1 MKLHP
6 NFIKILVKEILNKNN
21 TIGFQENPDIIQLSI
36 KVSESSWDNKSFTII
51 PQGDNL
57 ILGKRY
63 GEMIGLSGQQAR
75 DIVSALNKRKSFF
88 DCDINNKTF
97 YEGFEKQ
104 MLDME
109 IEEQLGGSDEDQ
121 SNIKK
126 D

>member
-6 NFIKILVKEILNKNN
+6 NFIKILVKGILDKNN
-21 TIGFQENPDIIQLSI
+21 TIGFQENPDIVQLSI
-36 KVSESSWDNKSFTII
+36 KVNESSWDNKYFTII
-51 PQGDNL
+51 PQGDHL

-63 GEMIGLSGQQAR
+63 GEMIGLSGQQSK
-75 DIVSALNKRKSFF
+75 DILNALNKRKSFF
-88 DCDINNKTF
+88 DCDINNKMF

>member
-21 TIGFQENPDIIQLSI
+21 TISFQENPDIIQLSI

-63 GEMIGLSGQQAR
+63 GEMIGLSGQQSK
-75 DIVSALNKRKSFF
+75 DVLTALNKRKSFF